1 MEKIRKYLLASC
13 RPEARYSTTT
23 LQLSWLTWGS
33 ITLVTRF
40 KQDAFRQFRK
50 RRCDLI
56 VLQHQGLQLSVF
68 QSPHL
73 PDNSNIYRRDKISV
87 CDENE
92 CVLVLKSLF
101 HFSCCM
107 KLYRILITQRW
118 HWCYWYKNRPLPQN
132 DISPRSHRNG
142 RLSPKSA
149 GKAPPVMMIV
159 DISMVV
165 KPYIS
170 PMVKI

>member
-1 MEKIRKYLLASC
+1 MKRIKKYLLASC

-23 LQLSWLTWGS
+23 LQLSWLTWGW

-40 KQDAFRQFRK
+40 KQDSFRQFRK
-50 RRCDLI
+50 RRCDLV

-73 PDNSNIYRRDKISV
+73 PEIKQYLQMISV
-87 CDENE
+87 CDENK

-107 KLYRILITQRW
+107 KLYRKVTKMVLVLLIRKPTSSSEW
-118 HWCYWYKNRPLPQN
+118 HLSQ
-132 DISPRSHRNG
+132 ISPQRPTVSEI
-142 RLSPKSA
+142 SWQSA
-149 GKAPPVMMIV
+149 
-159 DISMVV
+159 S
-165 KPYIS
+165 
-170 PMVKI
+170 

>member
-40 KQDAFRQFRK
+40 KQGAF
-50 RRCDLI
+50 
-56 VLQHQGLQLSVF
+56 QGVTSLCC
-68 QSPHL
+68 
-73 PDNSNIYRRDKISV
+73 NIRASSWVSFNLRTCQTIAIFTGDKISV

-107 KLYRILITQRW
+107 KLYRKLITQRW
-118 HWCYWYKNRPLPQN
+118 HWCYWYENRPLPQN

-159 DISMVV
+159 DISMVI

-170 PMVKI
+170 PIAKI